1 MESNEEIELTRKMG
15 TDSKIESRMTASG
28 QREMMGIEK
37 KEKGLMHMD
46 LSLIHISEPT
56 RLS

>member
-1 MESNEEIELTRKMG
+1 MESNEEIELIRKMG

-46 LSLIHISEPT
+46 NCVVIIG
-56 RLS
+56 RRQA